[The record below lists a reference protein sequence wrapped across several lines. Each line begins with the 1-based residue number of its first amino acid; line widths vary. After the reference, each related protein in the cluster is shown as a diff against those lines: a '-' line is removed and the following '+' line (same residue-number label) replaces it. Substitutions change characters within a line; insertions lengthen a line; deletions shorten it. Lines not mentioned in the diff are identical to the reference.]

1 MDTYIYHHGIKGQK
15 WGVRRY
21 QNKDGS
27 LTPKGKKRYSDDYL
41 SAHSGKSYKEMS
53 DDELRRVNN
62 RLNMEIQYK
71 NLTRQKSNV
80 QKAIDIVL
88 KGSKTIAS
96 LMGAYAVYKKFG
108 NSVVNSVGNLVVDEL
123 KRNGM

>member
-15 WGVRRY
+15 WGIRRY

-27 LTPKGKKRYSDDYL
+27 LTPSGKKRYSSDYVE
-41 SAHSGKSYKEMS
+41 AHSGKSYKEMS
-53 DDELRRVNN
+53 NEELRRVNN
-62 RLNMEIQYK
+62 RLNMEQQYK
-71 NLTRQKSNV
+71 QLTKQKSNA

-108 NSVVNSVGNLVVDEL
+108 NTVVNSIGDMVIDEL
-123 KRNGM
+123 KKKGI

>member
-1 MDTYIYHHGIKGQK
+1 MDSCIYHHGIKGMK

-27 LTPKGKKRYSDDYL
+27 LTSEGKKRYSDDYL
-41 SAHSGKSYKEMS
+41 SAHSSKSYKEMS

-62 RLNMEIQYK
+62 RLNMENQYK
-71 NLTRQKSNV
+71 NLTRQKSNA

-123 KRNGM
+123 KRNGI